1 MHVARVLVL
10 AALLSAPAYAE
21 VGEAEALAWGKELE
35 RAIEAG
41 KGQQTL
47 QAALDL
53 DALVDRA
60 QRGVQA
66 TPEQLAKFR
75 RSVVAPGGLG
85 LAPALL
91 GRRNSFHLVT
101 FAADQPRLIF
111 RRVEPDTFALS
122 YVELILGQ
130 SAQGLRVI
138 DATLV
143 GEAISDKL
151 RNQLRGLIGGKGLSA
166 AYGRVQAAWA
176 ARNVPDTLAALA
188 DLQQDE
194 AARQDMLVVRLNALA
209 SSTPVDVEAYR
220 QAAARLVEAYP
231 RSQAARLAEVEVYV
245 ALGDHARALAALDAL
260 AALVDDPFLDF
271 KRALVHNSA
280 GDEAAARAAMKRAV
294 ERDPRLRLGPAAA
307 EAARDPIDAA
317 IIYLSV
323 FTGVTGPDALD
334 RIFDWPAVQAELGA
348 QREDL
353 KALNVD
359 QFRATFKESLR
370 GRPPQ
375 ADAAALERV
384 RAGLTV
390 ERTGDR
396 AVVSGPGLR
405 APLPFYLV
413 DGAWRFRGAR

>member
-1 MHVARVLVL
+1 MHVSRALALVV
-10 AALLSAPAYAE
+10 LLSAQARAQ
-21 VGEAEALAWGKELE
+21 VAEAEALAWGKELE

-41 KGQQTL
+41 QGQPAL

-60 QRGVQA
+60 QRGVDA

-91 GRRNSFHLVT
+91 GRNNSFHLVA
-101 FAADQPRLIF
+101 FAADEPRLIF

-122 YVELILGQ
+122 YVELILAR
-130 SAQGLRVI
+130 SAQGLRVV

-143 GEAISDKL
+143 GEPISDKL

-166 AYGRVQAAWA
+166 AYGRVQAAWS
-176 ARNVPDTLAALA
+176 ARKVPETLAALA
-188 DLQQDE
+188 DLPQDE

-209 SSTPVDVEAYR
+209 SSQPVDVEVYR

-231 RSQAARLAEVEVYV
+231 RSQAARLAEVEVHV

-260 AALVDDPFLDF
+260 AALVDDPFIDF
-271 KRALVHNSA
+271 KRALVHNAA
-280 GDEAAARAAMKRAV
+280 GDEAAARAAMQRAL
-294 ERDPRLRLGPAAA
+294 ERDPRLRLPSPSA
-307 EAARDPIDAA
+307 ESVHDPIDAA

-353 KALNVD
+353 KALSVD

-384 RAGLTV
+384 RAGLKV